1 MKKCVFILL
10 FGASLSVWAQKQPAK
25 TETNTQPQTETQPQT
40 QQKGTNALTDHFY
53 KKYVTAIKW
62 NDFEVAKSA
71 LYDLIMEN
79 PQNDSLILS
88 LAYHYYENQQHV
100 PAVLVSQELLARNPK
115 NTTALEIAAI
125 GYEAMGVRDRALQ
138 NYESLYLLSN
148 NVSVLYKMAFIQ

>member
-1 MKKCVFILL
+1 VCGRKNNPPKRKLKHNLKPRRSHKPNKREQMRI
-10 FGASLSVWAQKQPAK
+10 
-25 TETNTQPQTETQPQT
+25 
-40 QQKGTNALTDHFY
+40 TDHFY

-115 NTTALEIAAI
+115 NT
-125 GYEAMGVRDRALQ
+125 
-138 NYESLYLLSN
+138 
-148 NVSVLYKMAFIQ
+148 